1 MNKLWEKK
9 HLKKKTDIFRNNIF
23 QEHLSTAVDLKRKR
37 YAQTERCLETESWS
51 SFSVPQTLYNELFL
65 ILRT

>member
-1 MNKLWEKK
+1 MKKLWGKK

-37 YAQTERCLETESWS
+37 YAQTERCLETEYLGVV
-51 SFSVPQTLYNELFL
+51 FLYLKLSIMNFF
-65 ILRT
+65 

>member
-1 MNKLWEKK
+1 MRKKK
-9 HLKKKTDIFRNNIF
+9 HLEKKTDIFKNNIF

-37 YAQTERCLETESWS
+37 HAQIERYLETEIPWS
-51 SFSVPQTLYNELFL
+51 SFSVPQTLFDELFL

>member
-1 MNKLWEKK
+1 MKKLWGKK

-37 YAQTERCLETESWS
+37 YAQTKRCLETEYLGVV
-51 SFSVPQTLYNELFL
+51 FLYLKLSIMNFF
-65 ILRT
+65 